1 MQSSDPVQ
9 DAVSIVELKNLAR
22 SMLPS
27 SSALRGII
35 MSEPDCLPR
44 EEVEI
49 KVRVYSKLLYR
60 DESKVVTQ
68 SRGGAEP
75 GPANWPS

>member
-1 MQSSDPVQ
+1 MVMQTSDPVQ

-35 MSEPDCLPR
+35 LCEPDYLPR
-44 EEVEI
+44 EEVAI

-60 DESKVVTQ
+60 EMKVK
-68 SRGGAEP
+68 S
-75 GPANWPS
+75 